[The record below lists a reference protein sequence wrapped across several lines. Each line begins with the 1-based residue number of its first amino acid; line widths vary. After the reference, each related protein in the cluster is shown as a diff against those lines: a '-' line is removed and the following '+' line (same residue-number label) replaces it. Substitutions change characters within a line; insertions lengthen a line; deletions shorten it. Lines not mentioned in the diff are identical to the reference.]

1 MSRRKEIEE
10 LREQL
15 QRLTIVSQQIQKKI
29 SELEEQEGTTT
40 ADTLGGQRYTH
51 KANSRTRSQRSTA
64 TTPPEDRFDTP
75 INIGDRVTFLTKGKF
90 KSTEG
95 VVTRVLKNKEGV
107 FARDSVQIEIPRAPR
122 NVEVQKK

>member
-15 QRLTIVSQQIQKKI
+15 QRRTIVAQQIEKKI

-64 TTPPEDRFDTP
+64 TTPPEDRFGTP

-95 VVTRVLKNKEGV
+95 VVTRFSKNKERV
-107 FARDSVQIEIPRAPR
+107 FARDSDQREIPRAPC
-122 NVEVQKK
+122 NVEVQK